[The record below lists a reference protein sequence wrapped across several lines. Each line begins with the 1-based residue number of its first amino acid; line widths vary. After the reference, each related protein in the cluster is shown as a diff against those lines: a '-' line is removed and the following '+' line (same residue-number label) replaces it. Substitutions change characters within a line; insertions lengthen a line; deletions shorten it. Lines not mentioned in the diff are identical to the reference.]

1 MIAIRISPAPFD
13 PPAAMAAF
21 LTTPHGA
28 VASFTGLCRADPG
41 VTRLELEHYPG
52 FTECEIE
59 RIAHAIAARFNLAA
73 MTVLHRIGAM
83 SPGDAIVFVAAGA
96 PHRAEAFAALEAMM
110 DYLKTDAPFWKREV
124 RADGARWIEPT
135 AKDRDRRARWEM
147 R

>member
-1 MIAIRISPAPFD
+1 
-13 PPAAMAAF
+13 MAAF
-21 LTTPHGA
+21 LATPHGA

-41 VTRLELEHYPG
+41 VTRLELQHYPG
-52 FTECEIE
+52 FTEREIAN
-59 RIAHAIAARFNLAA
+59 IAHAVAARFAIDA
-73 MTVLHRIGAM
+73 MTIVHRIGAM

-96 PHRAEAFAALEAMM
+96 PHRAEAFAAVEAMM

-135 AKDRDRRARWEM
+135 HKDRDRRARWEM